1 MASLEKTLEQRD
13 PAALNLFHHN
23 ARRGDVD
30 AIARSLHVNGQYKPI
45 VVNRGTLTGRPDEVL
60 AGNHTLLG
68 ARDLEWE
75 TIDCYVIDVDDE
87 AATRISIADNRLGQL
102 GGFDN
107 EELAAL
113 LGTFEDLEGTGYTPE
128 EVDALYD
135 LITPPTFDPDPFTSP
150 EPEPERPA
158 EPAPKSS
165 DESVPDAS
173 GPRSITLSGLPPK
186 YRTWL
191 GDALARIV
199 EENDMDTPAEALV
212 MIVMSFTGT
221 KP

>member
-13 PAALNLFHHN
+13 PAALNLFHRN

-45 VVNRGTLTGRPDEVL
+45 VVNRGTLTGRPNEVL

-68 ARDLEWE
+68 ARDLGWSS
-75 TIDCYVIDVDDE
+75 IDCYVIDVDDE
-87 AATRISIADNRLGQL
+87 AATRINIADNRTSQL

-107 EELAAL
+107 AELAAL
-113 LGTFEDLEGTGYTPE
+113 LDTFEDLEGTGYTGQE
-128 EVDALYD
+128 LEDLHA

-150 EPEPERPA
+150 EPEPEQPA
-158 EPAPKSS
+158 DPAPKSS

-173 GPRSITLSGLPPK
+173 GPRNIALSGLPPK

-191 GDALARIV
+191 GETLARIV

>member
-1 MASLEKTLEQRD
+1 MASTAEFQRID
-13 PAALNLFHHN
+13 LDKLTLFHRN

-30 AIARSLHVNGQYKPI
+30 AIAESLTANGQYAP
-45 VVNRGTLTGRPDEVL
+45 VTVNVGTLTGRPYEVL
-60 AGNHTLLG
+60 AGNHTTMA
-68 ARDLEWE
+68 ARQVGWSS
-75 TIDCYVIDVDDE
+75 IDCYVIDVDDE
-87 AATRISIADNRLGQL
+87 HATRINLNANKLTQL

-107 EELAAL
+107 AELDAL
-113 LGTFEDLEGTGYTPE
+113 LSTFEDLAGTGYTPE
-128 EVDALYD
+128 EVDAIHA
-135 LITPPTFDPDPFTSP
+135 LITPPTFDPDPFS
-150 EPEPERPA
+150 EPEPEQSN

-165 DESVPDAS
+165 DESVPGAS

-191 GDALARIV
+191 GDTLARIV